1 MSDSFA
7 DRTLAVA
14 GLFQAARLAQQLAR
28 EGRAETSAFA
38 ASIQSLLLID
48 VPSTEAVYGGAAGVK
63 LGLNLLRDKLA
74 GETEAG
80 DVEIAKYVIS
90 LIHLEGQ
97 LRRHRDMQE
106 TIHRGIE
113 AIQEQMKFFEAAE
126 SGETVHPRLIEK
138 LAELYTQTLS
148 TLTPRIMVNGEHGH
162 LSNPAIAAKVRAALF
177 AGIRSAFLW
186 RQLGGN
192 RWQLLFNRG
201 KISAEAVRILE
212 ELREN

>member
-7 DRTLAVA
+7 DRTLALA
-14 GLFQAARLAQQLAR
+14 GLFQAVRLAQLLAR
-28 EGRAETSAFA
+28 EGRVEASAFA

-48 VPSTEAVYGGAAGVK
+48 APSTAAVYGGAAGVK
-63 LGLNLLRDKLA
+63 LGLGLLRDKLA

-90 LIHLEGQ
+90 IIHLEGQ
-97 LRRHRDMQE
+97 LRQHLDMQE
-106 TIHRGIE
+106 AVQRGVE

-126 SGETVHPRLIEK
+126 NSETVHPRLVEK
-138 LAELYTQTLS
+138 LAELYSQTISTLS
-148 TLTPRIMVNGEHGH
+148 PRIMVNGEHGH

-192 RWQLLFNRG
+192 RWQLLFSRR
-201 KISAEAVRILE
+201 KISAEAARILKE
-212 ELREN
+212 KGE